1 MNAPYDGDRGQAVGG
16 SGHPDAPPPG
26 HGQTPPQ
33 PPADTYLQDAYDDDP
48 YRAQDLTAQDPV
60 GEALYDRAAHPP
72 PPPGTNGPQQPL
84 YDRPSQSPHA
94 PDPRVWAQTPPPEP
108 SGPTQYLPH
117 GEDPR
122 TTQFVGVDDLV
133 SNSGEEHHEPDAF
146 AHLFRDQQQGGRPD
160 MRQGGYGHQGPGQH
174 GYQPPQDMGGR
185 PQMAVPS
192 VPGPAPAPAA
202 GQGPMGPYA
211 AAPAVAEAPAPAAEP
226 APAPAAKK
234 SGKAAGL
241 LKSSAVMA
249 AGTMVSRLTGF
260 IRSAMIV
267 AALGTALLGDTFQ
280 VAYQLPTM
288 IYILTVGGG
297 LNSVFVPQLVRA
309 MKEDDDGGEAFAN
322 RLLTLVMV
330 ALGALTALT
339 MFAAPLLVRMLS
351 NPVASNPAANEVGI
365 TFTRY
370 FLPSI
375 FFMGV
380 HVVMGQ
386 ILNARGKFG
395 AMMWT
400 PVLNNIVIIFTLG
413 TFLWVY
419 GTSANSHMTVTNIP
433 PEGQRLLGVGV
444 LLGLVVQALAMIPY
458 LRETGFR
465 IRPRFDWKGHGLG
478 KAAMLAKW
486 TVLFVLAN
494 QAGAL
499 VVTQLATSAVA
510 RTHIDGTGFSAYANA
525 QLIWG
530 LPQAIITVSLM
541 AALLPRISRSAA
553 ENDAGAVRD
562 DISQGLRTTAV
573 AIVPIAFG
581 FLALGIPMCTLIF
594 GSSGTGAA
602 TNMGYMLMAFGLGL
616 IPYSV
621 QYVVLRAFY
630 AYEDTRT
637 PFYNTVIVATV
648 NAVASLLCYFL
659 LPARWSV
666 AGMAAVYG
674 LAYAIGVGVAWRRLR
689 QRLGGDLDGSRV
701 LRTYARLCIAS
712 VPAALLSGAACYG
725 IGHSLGQG
733 VFGSFVA
740 LLAGGVLLLGV
751 FFVAA
756 RRMRIEEVNGLVGM
770 VRGRLGR

>member
-26 HGQTPPQ
+26 HGQTPPE
-33 PPADTYLQDAYDDDP
+33 PPADMYLQDAYDDDP

-72 PPPGTNGPQQPL
+72 PPPGPNGPQQPL
-84 YDRPSQSPHA
+84 YGRPTQSPHA

-108 SGPTQYLPH
+108 SGTTQYLPH

-122 TTQFVGVDDLV
+122 TTEFVGVDDLV
-133 SNSGEEHHEPDAF
+133 SHSGEDHHEPDAF
-146 AHLFRDQQQGGRPD
+146 AHLFRDQQQGGPD
-160 MRQGGYGHQGPGQH
+160 TRQGGYGHQGPGQH
-174 GYQPPQDMGGR
+174 GYRPPQDMGGR
-185 PQMAVPS
+185 PRMAVPS

-202 GQGPMGPYA
+202 
-211 AAPAVAEAPAPAAEP
+211 
-226 APAPAAKK
+226 KK
-234 SGKAAGL
+234 GGKASGL
-241 LKSSAVMA
+241 LQSSAVMA

-351 NPVASNPAANEVGI
+351 NSVSGNPAANEVGI

-386 ILNARGKFG
+386 ILNARGRFG

-444 LLGLVVQALAMIPY
+444 LLGLVVQSLAMIPY

-465 IRPRFDWKGHGLG
+465 LRLRFDWKGHGLG

-510 RTHIDGTGFSAYANA
+510 STHIDGTGFSAYANA

-541 AALLPRISRSAA
+541 AALLPRLSRSAA
-553 ENDAGAVRD
+553 ENDTGAVRD
-562 DISQGLRTTAV
+562 DVSQGLRTTAV
-573 AIVPIAFG
+573 AIVPISFG

-594 GSSGTGAA
+594 GSSGTAAA

-637 PFYNTVIVATV
+637 PFYNTVIVAAV
-648 NAVASLLCYFL
+648 NAGASLLCYFL

-701 LRTYARLCIAS
+701 LRTYARLGIAS
-712 VPAALLSGAACYG
+712 VPAALISGAACYG
-725 IGHSLGQG
+725 IGHTLGQG

-740 LLAGGVLLLGV
+740 LLAGGALLLGV

-756 RRMRIEEVNGLVGM
+756 RRMRIEEINGLVGM